1 MTLSRR
7 RKVAACTALAV
18 ATVASLAGAPPVVA
32 QTTASSPVR
41 LSGDAVGGV
50 RLGTSQG
57 RAIDELATM
66 FGRLKTTKLKA
77 IGWCGLTAQSTGHD
91 VLFNFEQRKF
101 VGYELGNASGK
112 TAGQPNVVT
121 VAGLR
126 LGDTIAQAEKVYG
139 RQFMTSAAQGG
150 SWKVETSTG
159 EMVGLLVNPPMT
171 GSSDQIEMIGAG
183 DFGCAAMGP

>member
-1 MTLSRR
+1 M
-7 RKVAACTALAV
+7 AARTALAV
-18 ATVASLAGAPPVVA
+18 VTVASLAWAPPLVA

-50 RLGTSQG
+50 RLGTSQA
-57 RAIDELATM
+57 RAIGELATM
-66 FGRLKTTKLKA
+66 FARLKTTKLKA

-91 VLFNFEQRKF
+91 VLFNFQRRKF
-101 VGYELGNASGK
+101 VGYEIGNAYGK

-126 LGDTIAQAEKVYG
+126 LGDTIAQAEKIYG
-139 RQFMTSAAQGG
+139 QEFITSAAQGG
-150 SWKVETSTG
+150 SWKVKTPTG

-171 GSSDQIEMIGAG
+171 GSSDQVEMIGAG
-183 DFGCAAMGP
+183 DFGCAAMGPEAC